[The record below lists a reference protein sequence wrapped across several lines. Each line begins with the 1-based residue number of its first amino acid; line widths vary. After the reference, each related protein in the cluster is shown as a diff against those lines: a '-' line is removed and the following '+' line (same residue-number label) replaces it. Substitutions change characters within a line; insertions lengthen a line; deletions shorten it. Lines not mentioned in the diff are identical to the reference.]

1 MITKVHE
8 LIVMSLED
16 AHQEVFISKNR
27 ALLDFGIREKLNY
40 LADILK
46 LWAAE
51 GKFPRNYDVKEETGI
66 TVLGE

>member
-1 MITKVHE
+1 MITKAHE

-16 AHQEVFISKNR
+16 THQEVFISKNR